1 MGSNIEAFMANI
13 SKFNREEVLE
23 KAQNLFWEK
32 GYLGTSTREIQSAID
47 MRPGSIYA
55 AFGSKSDLFI
65 TVLKHYAHTLTKHM
79 QAHVFNQADVLGAFK
94 MQIHNLVLSLNQS
107 RPSEICMLAKTLSEL
122 DESHSEILG
131 LARSLLED
139 VESMFAEVFNQA
151 KLQHT
156 VPAQLDALEA
166 AKVLQVN
173 IIGWRSYL
181 KASGDNDAVERQ
193 IEMLFSRFTEQLQ
206 H

>member
-1 MGSNIEAFMANI
+1 MANI
-13 SKFNREEVLE
+13 SKFDREEVLE
-23 KAQNLFWEK
+23 KAKNLFWEK
-32 GYLGTSTREIQSAID
+32 GYLGTSTRELQSAID

-65 TVLKHYAHTLTKHM
+65 TVLKHYADALAKQM
-79 QAHVFNQADVLGAFK
+79 QAHVFNKADVLGAFK
-94 MQIHNLVLSLNQS
+94 AQIHDLVLSPNQR

-122 DESHSEILG
+122 DESHSDILT

-139 VESMFAEVFNQA
+139 VESMFTEVFNQA

-156 VPAQLDALEA
+156 VSAQLDVLEA

-181 KASGDNDAVERQ
+181 KATGDSDAVERQ
-193 IEMLFSRFTEQLQ
+193 IEMLFSQFTEQQ
-206 H
+206 AH

>member
-1 MGSNIEAFMANI
+1 MANI
-13 SKFNREEVLE
+13 SKFDREEVLE
-23 KAQNLFWEK
+23 KAKNLFWEK
-32 GYLGTSTREIQSAID
+32 GYLGTSTRELQTAID

-65 TVLKHYAHTLTKHM
+65 TVLKHYAHALAKQM
-79 QAHVFNQADVLGAFK
+79 QAHVFNNADVLGAFK
-94 MQIHNLVLSLNQS
+94 AQIHDLVLSPTQS

-122 DESHSEILG
+122 DESHSDILT

-139 VESMFAEVFNQA
+139 VESMFAEVLNQA
-151 KLQHT
+151 KLQHA
-156 VPAQLDALEA
+156 VPAQLDVLEA

-181 KASGDNDAVERQ
+181 KATGDSEAVERQ
-193 IEMLFSRFTEQLQ
+193 IETLFSRFTEQ
-206 H
+206 HSH